1 MVTLVVMVI
10 LTMLAAPNFIDYLD
24 RTRLRGAVDDVV
36 SQIGNARA
44 ESVKTDRDVNISFQG
59 SGDAWCVGMNAAM
72 EPLNGA
78 AAGTASTCDC
88 DNGVATQCQVG
99 GERRVLEVGAHPGVS
114 IGTLPPDFIFDSKL
128 GLTASLGTT
137 SVTLTSPRGKYDMT
151 VQVNPLGQA
160 RACTPPGK
168 PVIVGVDPC

>member
-24 RTRLRGAVDDVV
+24 RTRLRGAIDDVV

-59 SGDAWCVGMNAAM
+59 SGTSWCMGMNAAV
-72 EPLNGA
+72 EPVNGA
-78 AAGTASTCDC
+78 EAGAALACDC
-88 DNGVATQCQVG
+88 DNGVATQCRVA
-99 GERRVLEVGAHPGVS
+99 GERRALEVGAHPGVA
-114 IGTLPPDFIFDSKL
+114 IGTLPAALVFDSKL
-128 GLTASLGTT
+128 GLVTPLGTT

-160 RACTPPGK
+160 RACTPAGK
-168 PVIVGVDPC
+168 PIIVGVDPC